1 MRRIFVS
8 VFWLALVA
16 IFVPTLVNAEQK
28 DECLEKL
35 KRLGQMCMLYAED
48 NNKKMPPS
56 LSELYYRAYIT
67 DLDVFACP
75 SHQGGLSQRTEIDAK
90 SSFVIVKEAEGT
102 GVKPILKE
110 RSAAT
115 KGREGVYVF
124 FSDGSIR
131 LKTAQGFSKLA
142 EPSLPAIASLEDG
155 EKRASEEEWRGE
167 VEMDWFADIL
177 VARVNGPD
185 SQKLKKGDE
194 IPSAAVKEV
203 IESMRVVEYRDGMS
217 LGTLMDD
224 RPALA
229 GKIAR
234 VVETADI
241 IEGTDGKATSPTMV
255 IRIPLS
261 ELRAV
266 IFSSEGTRPPNTQ
279 SQTQLLENTW
289 QSIRKDD
296 SSSSG
301 LAEESLK
308 KKKTPKRRKTGYGF

>member
-1 MRRIFVS
+1 MRKLFLN
-8 VFWLALVA
+8 VFLLSLMA
-16 IFVPTLVNAEQK
+16 IFIPTPVNAGQK

-35 KRLGQMCMLYAED
+35 KRLGQMCMLYAQD
-48 NNKKMPPS
+48 NNEKMPPS

-75 SHQGGLSQRTEIDAK
+75 SHLGGLTQRTEIDVK
-90 SSFVIVKEAEGT
+90 SSFVMLKEAEGT
-102 GVKPILKE
+102 GAKPILQE
-110 RSAAT
+110 RSAAA

-142 EPSLPAIASLEDG
+142 EPSPPAIASLEDG
-155 EKRASEEEWRGE
+155 KGALQEAWRGE

-177 VARVNGPD
+177 VARVNGPG

-224 RPALA
+224 RPGLA

-234 VVETADI
+234 VVENSDI
-241 IEGTDGKATSPTMV
+241 IEGTGGKTPTPTIV

-266 IFSSEGTRPPNTQ
+266 IFSSEGTRPPNPQ
-279 SQTQLLENTW
+279 PQTQVLENTW
-289 QSIRKDD
+289 QSIREDD

-301 LAEESLK
+301 LSEESLK
-308 KKKTPKRRKTGYGF
+308 KKKAPKGRKTGYGF

>member
-1 MRRIFVS
+1 MRRILVS

-16 IFVPTLVNAEQK
+16 IFIPIPVNAGQK

-48 NNKKMPPS
+48 NNEKMPPS

-75 SHQGGLSQRTEIDAK
+75 SHQGGLTQRTEIDAK
-90 SSFVIVKEAEGT
+90 SSFVILNKAEGT
-102 GVKPILKE
+102 GVKPILQE

-115 KGREGVYVF
+115 KGRGGVYAF

-142 EPSLPAIASLEDG
+142 EPSLPAVASLEDG
-155 EKRASEEEWRGE
+155 KGALEKEWRGE
-167 VEMDWFADIL
+167 VDIDWFADIL
-177 VARVNGPD
+177 VARVNGPG

-194 IPSAAVKEV
+194 IPSAVVREV

-217 LGTLMDD
+217 LGTLMDN

-234 VVETADI
+234 IVETADI
-241 IEGTDGKATSPTMV
+241 IKSTGGKTISPTMV

-266 IFSSEGTRPPNTQ
+266 IFSSEGTPPPNPQ
-279 SQTQLLENTW
+279 PQTQLLENTW
-289 QSIRKDD
+289 QNIREDD
-296 SSSSG
+296 SSSTG
-301 LAEESLK
+301 LAEEPLK
-308 KKKTPKRRKTGYGF
+308 KNKTPKGHMTGYGF